1 MPEKKEKKVVYSS
14 SIGNPFHGV
23 PLDSRRKQNLKRKGK

>member
-1 MPEKKEKKVVYSS
+1 MPEKKVKKVVYSS

-23 PLDSRRKQNLKRKGK
+23 PLDNRRKMNTKKKGK

>member
-1 MPEKKEKKVVYSS
+1 MPKKKVKKVVYSS

-23 PLDSRRKQNLKRKGK
+23 PIDSRRKLNKKKKGK